1 MYIYSNKKII
11 GGLIIMERPSYFAV
25 IPASVR
31 YDERLKPSEKI
42 LYAEITAL
50 INIKG
55 YCYATNQ
62 YFSKLYG
69 VHKNSISIWINNL
82 IKCGYLKVKYVIREI
97 EGQKRQERRIYVV
110 KRKEIKKEIETIQ
123 EKIVSESVKE
133 CEDDR
138 ILEEE
143 KSEEKE
149 ECKEKLEEVAQKN
162 LGGSQKEIIGG
173 TNKKLEKIN
182 TSRLV
187 QEDYILHT
195 HSQGESEKF
204 PVIREILEKYNQVGL
219 PSFEFPP
226 DNYIILKAYGELGAS
241 GVFKALE
248 IMGESEFVKNNMSV
262 NTIFKLENLKKALNG
277 SFKNRDSRVYFER
290 EKKCEKKESENE
302 KKRDRELEEFL
313 NSNPDN
319 RDDIPELFSS
329 EELFDRN

>member
-1 MYIYSNKKII
+1 
-11 GGLIIMERPSYFAV
+11 MERPSYFAV

-82 IKCGYLKVKYVIREI
+82 IKYGYIKAKYVLREI

-133 CEDDR
+133 CEEDR

-143 KSEEKE
+143 QSEKKE
-149 ECKEKLEEVAQKN
+149 EVKEKLEEATQKN
-162 LGGSQKEIIGG
+162 SGGSQKNTIEG
-173 TNKKLEKIN
+173 TNQNEEKIN

-195 HSQGESEKF
+195 HSQEESKKF
-204 PVIREILEKYNQVGL
+204 PVIREVLEKYNQVGL

-226 DNYIILKAYGELGAS
+226 DNHIILKAYGELGAS

-248 IMGESEFVKNNMSV
+248 IMGESDFVKNNMSV

-277 SFKNRDSRVYFER
+277 SFKNRDSKIYFVKE
-290 EKKCEKKESENE
+290 EKSEKNESE
-302 KKRDRELEEFL
+302 KKRDEELEEFL
-313 NSNPDN
+313 KNNPDN
-319 RDDIPELFSS
+319 REDIPELFSS
-329 EELFDRN
+329 EELFDRD

>member
-1 MYIYSNKKII
+1 
-11 GGLIIMERPSYFAV
+11 MERPSYFAV

-133 CEDDR
+133 CKEDG

-149 ECKEKLEEVAQKN
+149 ECKEKLEEIAQKN
-162 LGGSQKEIIGG
+162 LGDSQKEIIGG
-173 TNKKLEKIN
+173 TNKNLEKIN
-182 TSRLV
+182 TSRL
-187 QEDYILHT
+187 YITHT
-195 HSQGESEKF
+195 LTK
-204 PVIREILEKYNQVGL
+204 RE
-219 PSFEFPP
+219 
-226 DNYIILKAYGELGAS
+226 
-241 GVFKALE
+241 
-248 IMGESEFVKNNMSV
+248 
-262 NTIFKLENLKKALNG
+262 
-277 SFKNRDSRVYFER
+277 
-290 EKKCEKKESENE
+290 
-302 KKRDRELEEFL
+302 
-313 NSNPDN
+313 
-319 RDDIPELFSS
+319 
-329 EELFDRN
+329 

>member
-1 MYIYSNKKII
+1 
-11 GGLIIMERPSYFAV
+11 MERPSYFAV

-82 IKCGYLKVKYVIREI
+82 IKCGHLKVKYVIREI

-133 CEDDR
+133 CKEDG

-149 ECKEKLEEVAQKN
+149 ECKEKLEEIAQKN
-162 LGGSQKEIIGG
+162 LGDSQKDIIKGP
-173 TNKKLEKIN
+173 NKKLEKIN

-195 HSQGESEKF
+195 HSQEESEKF
-204 PVIREILEKYNQVGL
+204 PVIREILERYNQVGL

-248 IMGESEFVKNNMSV
+248 IMGESEFVKNNMSI

-290 EKKCEKKESENE
+290 EKKYEKKGSENE
-302 KKRDRELEEFL
+302 KKRDEELEEFL